1 MSQSDSKDGET
12 IDAGGEGLVWELE
25 QLGRTIHE
33 QRVNANVTSDE
44 PRSGVG
50 NETTYESR
58 GAGNETTDE
67 SRSGAMH
74 QSD

>member
-1 MSQSDSKDGET
+1 MRPQSDSKDGET

-33 QRVNANVTSDE
+33 QRVNANVTTDE
-44 PRSGVG
+44 PRSGAG

-67 SRSGAMH
+67 SRRAMH